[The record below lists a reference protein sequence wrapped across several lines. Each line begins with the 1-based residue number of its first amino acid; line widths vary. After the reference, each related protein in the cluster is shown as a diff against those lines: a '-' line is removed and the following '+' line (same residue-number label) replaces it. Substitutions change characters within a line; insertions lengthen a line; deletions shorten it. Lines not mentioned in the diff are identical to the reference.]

1 MQADELKAR
10 VQALIDAE
18 IAAALSLDAR
28 GIEVVDATDG
38 IVQIRLSEVCA
49 SCPGTLWTLLTG
61 LEQELR
67 RRIPEIEY
75 LEAVP

>member
-10 VQALIDAE
+10 VKALIDAE
-18 IAAALSLDAR
+18 IAPALSLDAS
-28 GIEVVDATDG
+28 GIEVVDASDG
-38 IVQIRLSEVCA
+38 IVQIRFSDVCA
-49 SCPGTLWTLLTG
+49 RCPGTVWTLING